1 MNSIKK
7 LLSVTG
13 ASLTLGAAA
22 IFLAAPVRA
31 VEPFI
36 LIDTQYNKDISEFV
50 SWLRASATEEA
61 IPGVAMAIVTHDS
74 VLLEQTWGLKDVAG
88 KDPISEQSIFRI
100 ASMSKTFAG
109 MATALLVE
117 QHLQSWDTLLTDV
130 FPTMH
135 LGTRGASKGIQLKHL
150 VSHSTGL
157 MPHSFSNMLDD
168 GVSYE
173 KIKPKFQQI
182 PTVCAPG
189 DCYGYQNVVFSL
201 TADVVEASTGSSY
214 ADFLNYEIFQPLG
227 MLSASVGM
235 EPYSSNPES
244 TKPHRYSRGRWQTTT
259 TNTAYYT
266 AAPAAGVNASI
277 KDMEIWLRANLGG
290 FPDILPPEFLQRV
303 HEPIIATPR
312 GNYFNRWSGLEK
324 AYYATGWRVFDYRG
338 MRAVHH
344 GGGVRGYRSEMVF
357 VPEADIG
364 LVVMFNAES
373 KLANDVVPAFLDN
386 LIDFRGVSK
395 F

>member
-1 MNSIKK
+1 MCSIKR
-7 LLSVTG
+7 LVSATAVSLALCSSAAVSTG
-13 ASLTLGAAA
+13 QVFANDGLAPA
-22 IFLAAPVRA
+22 IVH
-31 VEPFI
+31 
-36 LIDTQYNKDISEFV
+36 YNKDPGRFV
-50 SWLRASATEEA
+50 AWLKQSVTEEA
-61 IPGVAMAIVTHDS
+61 IPGVALAIVTHDS
-74 VLLEQTWGLKDVAG
+74 VLLEETWGLKDITG
-88 KDPISEQSIFRI
+88 RDPITEQSIFRI

-117 QHLQSWDTLLTDV
+117 HHLQSWDTLLTDV
-130 FPTMH
+130 FPTMN

-173 KIKPKFQQI
+173 KIKPKFKQI
-182 PTVCAPG
+182 PTVCSPG

-201 TADVVEASTGSSY
+201 TADVVETSTGSSY
-214 ADFLNYEIFQPLG
+214 AEYLEHELFQPLG
-227 MLSASVGM
+227 MQTASVGI
-235 EPYSSNPES
+235 EPYENNPES
-244 TKPHRYSRGRWQTTT
+244 TKPHRYAKGRWQTTS
-259 TNTAYYT
+259 TNAAYYS

-277 KDMEIWLRANLGG
+277 EDMELWLRANLGG
-290 FPDILPPEFLQRV
+290 FPDVLSPEFLHSV

-344 GGGVRGYRSEMVF
+344 GGWVRGYRSEMVF

-386 LIDFRGVSK
+386 LIDFHAVSQ